1 MPSARRRAIAAVA
14 GAVAVVALGAVDGDS
29 AARAAEPVRLV
40 GASQFD
46 ENHAFT
52 KTMRR
57 FEELVKACY
66 ADGPVEFEMHLNS
79 ELGLEKDY
87 FAYMSQGISVDY
99 AVVSPAHMSTFSK
112 MAPLMDMPFLFRD
125 QEHWRKVLDQ
135 DALKPVAD
143 DILAKADVR
152 ILGYAGGGVRNV
164 FANEPIAGLDELEGA
179 TLRMQGA
186 PIWTRMFAALGAAPT
201 VIAYNEIY
209 NAIQTG
215 VIKGAENE
223 AAGIEQMR
231 FYEVAPHV
239 ALTRHAITVR
249 PLAFS
254 NKTFQRLP
262 AGLQDCV
269 TSAGKEAGRF
279 GSELESGQD
288 GEKLAAMEQ
297 KGLLKTNEFAGRERM
312 MELALP
318 VKRAYAEELGA
329 ADVLGAIDAI
339 R

>member
-1 MPSARRRAIAAVA
+1 
-14 GAVAVVALGAVDGDS
+14 
-29 AARAAEPVRLV
+29 
-40 GASQFD
+40 
-46 ENHAFT
+46 
-52 KTMRR
+52 
-57 FEELVKACY
+57 
-66 ADGPVEFEMHLNS
+66 
-79 ELGLEKDY
+79 
-87 FAYMSQGISVDY
+87 MSI
-99 AVVSPAHMSTFSK
+99 FSK

-135 DALKPVAD
+135 DALKPIAD
-143 DILAKADVR
+143 DVLAKADVR

-164 FANEPIAGLDELEGA
+164 FANEPITGMDALKGVP
-179 TLRMQGA
+179 LRMQGA

-223 AAGIEQMR
+223 AAGIEQMH
-231 FYEVAPHV
+231 FYEVAPNL

-254 NKTFQRLP
+254 NKTYERLP
-262 AGLQDCV
+262 EKLQACV
-269 TSAGKEAGRF
+269 TSAGKEAGRY

-288 GEKLAAMEQ
+288 GEKLAALEQ
-297 KGLLKTNEFAGRERM
+297 KGLLKTNDFAGREEM
-312 MELALP
+312 MRLAEP
-318 VKRAYAEELGA
+318 VKQAYAEELGA
-329 ADVLGAIDAI
+329 GEVLRTIDAI